1 MTRLRQ
7 NLSTIARQQGGAAA
21 VEFAIVSSAFIAF
34 ILGIAYLGIM
44 LYTDLAVHWALEK
57 GARVAEIDT
66 STTQTA
72 VAAAINGYLNG
83 MGVSSATVTYT
94 VTKPSITVAYITAS
108 LSKTYSI
115 PLIKTFTITF
125 SANTYVPQSS

>member
-1 MTRLRQ
+1 MRIRQ
-7 NLSTIARQQGGAAA
+7 IPSRIARNQGGAAA
-21 VEFAIVSSAFIAF
+21 VEFAIVSSVFLSF

-72 VAAAINGYLNG
+72 VAAAINGYLSG
-83 MGVSSATVTYT
+83 MHVSSATVTYT
-94 VTKPSITVAYITAS
+94 VSNATITRAYITAS
-108 LSKTYSI
+108 LTKTYSI
-115 PLIKTFTITF
+115 PFIRTFTITF

>member
-1 MTRLRQ
+1 MRIRQ

-21 VEFAIVSSAFIAF
+21 VEFAIVSSAFLAF

-44 LYTDLAVHWALEK
+44 LYTDIAVHWALEK
-57 GARVAEIDT
+57 GARVAETDT

-94 VTKPSITVAYITAS
+94 VSKATITRAYITAS
-108 LSKTYSI
+108 LTKTYAV
-115 PLIKTFTITF
+115 PFIKTFNITF

>member
-1 MTRLRQ
+1 MKIPQ
-7 NLSTIARQQGGAAA
+7 NLLHIARSQAGAAA
-21 VEFAIVSSAFIAF
+21 VEFAIVSSVFVAF

-57 GARVAEIDT
+57 GARVAEINT

-83 MGVSSATVTYT
+83 MGVPSATVTYT
-94 VTKPSITVAYITAS
+94 VTTDTITRAHITAS
-108 LSKTYSI
+108 LQQSYYI
-115 PLIKTFTITF
+115 PFIKQLNINF
-125 SANTYVPQSS
+125 SANTYVPLSS

>member
-1 MTRLRQ
+1 MKIPQ
-7 NLSTIARQQGGAAA
+7 NLLHIARDQGGAAA
-21 VEFAIVSSAFIAF
+21 VEFAIVSSVFVAF

-57 GARVAEIDT
+57 GARVAEINT

-83 MGVSSATVTYT
+83 MGVPSATVTYT
-94 VTKPSITVAYITAS
+94 VAKSTITRAHITATLTQS
-108 LSKTYSI
+108 YTI
-115 PLIKTFTITF
+115 PFIRQFNITF
-125 SANTYVPQSS
+125 SANTYAPQSS